1 MILYDCIIMLIK
13 RLKRRKLLKLC
24 SALPPSEIERMRQKE
39 KEALEKELLNQKREA
54 ISERTYKEIVDKLLQ
69 SLDHSIERYSQLQEA
84 LESQRDTN
92 PEYRNIRQYFWGIL
106 GAYEGIKKELLSDLK
121 VAQEKENNRKSKE
134 DE

>member
-1 MILYDCIIMLIK
+1 MLIK
-13 RLKRRKLLKLC
+13 RLRRRKFLKLC
-24 SALPPSEIERMRQKE
+24 SALPPSEIERMRQEE
-39 KEALEKELLNQKREA
+39 KKALEKELLNQKREA

-84 LESQRDTN
+84 LEAQRDTN

-106 GAYEGIKKELLSDLK
+106 GAYKGIKKELLSDLK